1 MIQDPR
7 SYLFGSGAIATL
19 ALLLVIVAGCAHP
32 LLAADVSD
40 GIARTAAWFDAHRH
54 RPPSL
59 RAFLQRMPKGGD
71 IHTHLGGAV
80 YAESYLDWALDTG
93 YCVRESGDALRLS
106 NCNDDPS
113 LTRLSDKLY
122 DSGAYDR
129 LIDQMSVRDLAR
141 SGRSGHDEFFVSF
154 RTFGPVS
161 RLRIG
166 EGVAEVATRAANQRT
181 YYLELM
187 VSVQNGAVRELGSRI
202 DSGADLESMHRWL
215 LDPESGFDGLLAAG
229 RGELDRLVDELR
241 QAMDC
246 EGTAAAPGCAVT
258 IRYLQTASRNVS
270 PEVVFAQ
277 LAYAVE
283 LARSDPRV
291 VGINLVAPEDS
302 RIALRDYTKHMQMLD
317 FLVSKASGVNV
328 ALHAGE
334 LTLGLV
340 PPEDLRFHIREAVD
354 LGHARRIGHGV
365 DIAYEDGALELL
377 AEMRNR
383 GVLVEI
389 CLTSNDVILEVL
401 GDEHPLPM
409 YLEAGVPVTLATDD
423 EGVSRIDLTHEYL
436 RAALAYDLGYPDLKT
451 MARNSLE
458 HSFLPGASL
467 WQPKT
472 FEVIEA
478 CARDSAGAAN
488 PSRACSEFLASSERA
503 REQWRLEAEFADF
516 ETLDWAR

>member
-19 ALLLVIVAGCAHP
+19 ALLLIIVAGCAHP